1 VVARPQLRDMLIV
14 GFGGGRVVE
23 DVPPS
28 VERVDVIEIEP
39 LVLDANR
46 AIRDLRARDPFADP
60 RVHFIT
66 NDARGALRLT
76 SRRYDAIVSQP
87 SHPWTAGA
95 SHLYTLEFMREVHA
109 HLNDGGVFVQW
120 MGTSFVSEP
129 LLRSLAATFL
139 TAFEHLRIYRPD
151 PVTLLFL
158 ASDQP
163 LDIEQALA
171 AGGAPLDGAPEAP
184 FARVGIRTVEDLVG
198 ALVADR
204 EGAERLAAGAVP
216 ITDDDNRL
224 ATSTLYLT
232 GSGMTQE
239 EIGRLLAAY
248 DPLQQPE
255 SWIFRDLGEQL
266 SFDAI
271 ARRQLAFAEADA
283 SVSARLTSLVLALD
297 AASPDAYATRI
308 AAHGRGAGAQRLAR
322 EAFERH
328 PDDPRLRYAL
338 VEPFLAQLGRGA
350 AEPEIAAAAS
360 GLTGA
365 PAALVEA
372 ERLAAMGRW
381 PEIAEFD
388 GALASARWTD
398 PWQLAAVEARAAWR
412 CHVAEASQQPRL
424 GDAGIALVDAALL
437 ALPTKELY
445 ALRARCASAA
455 GRPDALVESLRMVAV
470 ATYLGA
476 LQQPSRRGAA
486 IEELEAIVE
495 TLGREANRDGV
506 DLVRLAEVRERIAE
520 GIGMLRGS

>member
-1 VVARPQLRDMLIV
+1 
-14 GFGGGRVVE
+14 
-23 DVPPS
+23 
-28 VERVDVIEIEP
+28 
-39 LVLDANR
+39 
-46 AIRDLRARDPFADP
+46 
-60 RVHFIT
+60 
-66 NDARGALRLT
+66 
-76 SRRYDAIVSQP
+76 
-87 SHPWTAGA
+87 
-95 SHLYTLEFMREVHA
+95 
-109 HLNDGGVFVQW
+109 
-120 MGTSFVSEP
+120 
-129 LLRSLAATFL
+129 
-139 TAFEHLRIYRPD
+139 
-151 PVTLLFL
+151 
-158 ASDQP
+158 
-163 LDIEQALA
+163 
-171 AGGAPLDGAPEAP
+171 
-184 FARVGIRTVEDLVG
+184 
-198 ALVADR
+198 
-204 EGAERLAAGAVP
+204 
-216 ITDDDNRL
+216 
-224 ATSTLYLT
+224 
-232 GSGMTQE
+232 MTQE
-239 EIGRLLAAY
+239 EIGRLLASY
-248 DPLQQPE
+248 DPLQQPG